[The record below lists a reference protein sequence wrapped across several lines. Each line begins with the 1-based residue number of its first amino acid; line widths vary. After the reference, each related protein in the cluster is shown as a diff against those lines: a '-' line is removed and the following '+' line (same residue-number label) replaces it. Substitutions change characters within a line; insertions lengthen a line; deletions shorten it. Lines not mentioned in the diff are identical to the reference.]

1 MLLGWQVDIKNFKKY
16 TKWHVACYWVD
27 TCTFK
32 KNLKEFLKNSKK
44 IQKKIQKN
52 HEVTRDSHYSW
63 PLMI

>member
-1 MLLGWQVDIKNFKKY
+1 M
-16 TKWHVACYWVD
+16 TRSWVD

-32 KNLKEFLKNSKK
+32 KHFKK